1 MRIKMGNDLIQ
12 LTRLFKVNGSELK
25 LSPHQQEI
33 FNLIATNSHPRNQVI
48 APTQYGKSLTV
59 SLAVLCRAVGRSEKF
74 IILAPSEKKAQITM
88 QYVIDHCFDSPIF
101 MSQLELE
108 ESVSLDRLRRERS
121 RNNITFKGGGGVMTL
136 TLDSRNS
143 KRSFEAAMG
152 FGGNRLIL
160 DESSLIDDTL
170 YATVK
175 RMLGGYPYED
185 TFLLEIGNPFYLN
198 HFYRTWN
205 NSDYHKIFIDYYIG
219 LKEGRYDEK
228 FIEEMRDEAFFSVFY
243 ECLFPEEDAIDEY
256 GYRSLISNEDLSKSF
271 IDKPLPL
278 NGELYLGADIGGGGD
293 YNVFVMRGDKHAWVE
308 AQNRSNDTMSNV
320 SEIQRIKEKYP
331 NLSDNHIFVD
341 DIGIGRGVTDRLQ
354 EVKIYAKGVVAGREP
369 QDKTKFFNTKAEAY
383 WLAAQWVKEGGKLLR
398 DDKFRQLTWIK
409 YKVNTDKVLQIE
421 PKDDLKRR
429 TGKSPD
435 FAEAFMLTFVPPPPE
450 PSILWI

>member
-1 MRIKMGNDLIQ
+1 MGNDLIQ

-59 SLAVLCRAVGRSEKF
+59 ALAVLCRAVGRNEKF

-108 ESVSLDRLRRERS
+108 DTVSLDRLRRERS
-121 RNNITFKGGGGVMTL
+121 RNNITFKGGGGIMTL

-152 FGGNRLIL
+152 FGGNRVVL
-160 DESSLIDDTL
+160 DESSLVDDTL

-185 TFLLEIGNPFYLN
+185 TFLLEIGNPFYRN

-205 NSDYHKIFIDYYIG
+205 SSDYNKVFIDYEIG
-219 LKEGRYDEK
+219 LEEARYSEK

-243 ECLFPEEDAIDEY
+243 ECKFPEEDAVDEF
-256 GYRSLISNEDLSKSF
+256 GYRALITNEELAKSF
-271 IDKPLPL
+271 VSECESD
-278 NGELYLGADIGGGGD
+278 GELFLGADIGGGGD
-293 YNVFVMRGDKHAWVE
+293 YNVYVLRNSKYAWIE
-308 AQNRSNDTMSNV
+308 SKNRSNDTMTNV
-320 SEIQRIKEKYP
+320 SEIQRILQKYP
-331 NLSDNHIFVD
+331 NLKPNRVFID
-341 DIGIGRGVTDRLQ
+341 DIGIGRGVSDRLK
-354 EVKIYAKGVVAGREP
+354 ELNLHVIGVSVGEKAKNSS
-369 QDKTKFFNTKAEAY
+369 KFMNTKAEGY
-383 WLAAQWVKEGGKLLR
+383 WLAYEWVKQGGKLLK
-398 DDKFRQLTWIK
+398 DDNLRQLAWIK

-421 PKDDLKRR
+421 PKIDLKHR
-429 TGKSPD
+429 TGRSPD
-435 FAEAFMLTFVPPPPE
+435 FAEAFMLTFIPPPPV
-450 PSILWI
+450 PSVLWI